1 MAAGYVDEHKLVLY
15 RDGAEPRDITAT
27 ARDMTLTDDLDTLAA
42 ELTFSV
48 LLSPWDKYTPKLNLS
63 PGDKL
68 RVTNQG
74 KTVFSG
80 IIITVTLDGA
90 VTAYDRGWYLNKSE
104 IVLQVTNLAADQ
116 VIRKACAKAGVTVG
130 KVCSLPTKITQLW
143 TGSTPSDIIGDVLD
157 TCASATGKGYRHRV
171 GDSGLVVEELP
182 TTPIKAMH
190 KPAKN
195 IAAFDIT
202 WALGQVSGEDSIED
216 TCNAVVIAAEDD
228 GKAYIGAQASN
239 AASIKRYGFMQHIE
253 TVTENPGTAVLGQM
267 VKNMLKSMDQVGHTR
282 SVSEIWGCDEVTS
295 GVVLRFNSP
304 AFGVKGNYRVT
315 RVTHHYG
322 GAGHTMALEITAL
335 EQPRA
340 AAEGTTNAAAVKA
353 ASTDKV
359 QVFGLP
365 DLGGDSSGESSSSG
379 TIVKA
384 LFTAY
389 YPANNA
395 MEGGYLDAQGN
406 KLDPSKRTCAAP
418 PSVPFGTKITVRD
431 TGTTLDGVTYTVN
444 DRGGAIQIENGV
456 YHFDLLMSTNAEC
469 NSWGRKNGSAIIG
482 GSSSGSGSAASFIKI
497 AEGEVGYR
505 ESGKDMT
512 KYGEWAGNNGVA
524 WCVIFVCW
532 CAAKSGAPIPTNYS
546 YVGDMSSYFKSRGKY
561 KSAGSYKPKA
571 GDLMIQ
577 GTTHIGIVVSA
588 GATSCVTIEGNCSN
602 SVKRVTRGY
611 GEITGFCTPWG

>member
-1 MAAGYVDEHKLVLY
+1 MAAGYVDDHKLTLY
-15 RDGAEPRDITAT
+15 RDGAQPRDITAF
-27 ARDMTLTDDLDTLAA
+27 ASDMTLTDDLDTLAA
-42 ELTFSV
+42 ELTFKTFI
-48 LLSPWDKYTPKLNLS
+48 SPWDKYTPKLALA
-63 PGDKL
+63 PGDKV

-80 IIITVTLDGA
+80 VIITVTLDGG

-104 IVLQVTNLAADQ
+104 IVLQVNNLAADQ

-143 TGSTPSDIIGDVLD
+143 TGSTPADIISDVLD
-157 TCASATGKGYRHRV
+157 TCTSATGKQYRHRV
-171 GDSGLVVEELP
+171 DDSGLQVEALP
-182 TTPIKAMH
+182 TAPIKAYH

-216 TCNAVVIAAEDD
+216 TFNAVVIAAEDD

-267 VKNMLKSMDQVGHTR
+267 VKNLLKNADKVGQTR
-282 SVSEIWGCDEVTS
+282 SISEIWGCDEVTS

-304 AFGVKGNYRVT
+304 AFGIKGNFRIT
-315 RVTHHYG
+315 RVEHHYG

-335 EQPRA
+335 EQVRA
-340 AAEGTTNAAAVKA
+340 AAEGKTDAAAIKA

-365 DLGGDSSGESSSSG
+365 DLSGGSDGGSGG

-395 MEGGYLDAQGN
+395 LEGGYLDAQGN
-406 KLDPSKRTCAAP
+406 RLDPSKHTCAAP

-431 TGTTLDGVTYTVN
+431 TGTSLDGVTYTVN

-456 YHFDLLMSTNAEC
+456 YHFDLLMSSNAEC
-469 NSWGRKNGSAIIG
+469 NRWGRKNGSAIIG
-482 GSSSGSGSAASFIKI
+482 GSGGGSGSAVSFINT
-497 AEGEVGYR
+497 ALGEVGYK
-505 ESGKDMT
+505 ESGKDIN
-512 KYGEWAGNNGVA
+512 KYGQWAGHNGVA
-524 WCVIFVCW
+524 WCVYFVCW
-532 CAAKSGAPIPTNYS
+532 CAYKSGAPIPTSYG
-546 YVGDMSSYFKSRGKY
+546 YVGDMTSYFKSRGKY
-561 KSAGSYKPKA
+561 KTVASGYRPKA

-577 GTTHIGIVVSA
+577 GDRHIGIVISA
-588 GATSCVTIEGNCSN
+588 GASSCETVEGNYSN
-602 SVKRVTRGY
+602 SVKRVTRSY
-611 GEITGFCTPWG
+611 AEISGFCTPWG

>member
-1 MAAGYVDEHKLVLY
+1 MAAGYVDDHKLILY
-15 RDGAEPRDITAT
+15 RDGADPRDITAF
-27 ARDMTLTDDLDTLAA
+27 ASDMTLTDDLDTLAA
-42 ELTFSV
+42 ELTFTTFVSV
-48 LLSPWDKYTPKLNLS
+48 WDKYTPKLSLA

-74 KTVFSG
+74 NTVFSG

-104 IVLQVTNLAADQ
+104 IVLQVNNLAADQ

-157 TCASATGKGYRHRV
+157 TCTAATGKEYRHRID
-171 GDSGLVVEELP
+171 DSGLQVEELP
-182 TTPIKAMH
+182 TAPIKAYH
-190 KPAKN
+190 KPAAN

-216 TCNAVVIAAEDD
+216 TYNAVVIAAEND

-253 TVTENPGTAVLGQM
+253 TVTENPGTAQLGQM
-267 VKNMLKSMDQVGHTR
+267 VKNLLKNADKVGQTR
-282 SVSEIWGCDEVTS
+282 AISEIWGCDEVKS

-304 AFGVKGNYRVT
+304 AFGIRGNYRIT
-315 RVTHHYG
+315 RVTHKYG
-322 GAGHTMALEITAL
+322 EAGHTMALEITAL
-335 EQPRA
+335 EQVRA
-340 AAEGTTNAAAVKA
+340 AAQGKTDAASIKA

-365 DLGGDSSGESSSSG
+365 DLSGDSDSGSSSGG

-395 MEGGYLDAQGN
+395 LEGGYLDAQGN
-406 KLDPSKRTCAAP
+406 RLDPSKRTCAAP
-418 PSVPFGTKITVRD
+418 PSVPFGTKITVQD
-431 TGTTLDGVTYTVN
+431 TGTSLDGVTYTVN

-456 YHFDLLMSTNAEC
+456 YHFDLLMSSNAEC
-469 NSWGRKNGSAIIG
+469 NRWGRKNGSAIIG
-482 GSSSGSGSAASFIKI
+482 GAGGSGSAAAFVQI
-497 AEGEVGYR
+497 AEGEVGYK
-505 ESGKDMT
+505 ETGKNIN
-512 KYGEWAGNNGVA
+512 KYGQWAGHNGVA
-524 WCVIFVCW
+524 WCVYFVCW
-532 CAAKSGAPIPTNYS
+532 CAAKSNAPIPTNYG
-546 YVGDMSSYFKSRGKY
+546 YVGDMGSYFQKRGKY
-561 KSAGSYKPKA
+561 KSVSSGYKPKA

-577 GTTHIGIVVSA
+577 GDSHIGIVVSA
-588 GATSCVTIEGNCSN
+588 GASSCVTIEGNYSN
-602 SVKRVTRGY
+602 SVKRVTRSY
-611 GEITGFCTPWG
+611 AEISGFCVPW